1 MPGHGRMV
9 LLTRNS
15 THSIYHDEASAAMAN
30 RGGFSDHGSFKR
42 MAKGSS
48 YYPARNTSG
57 ASGAGEEHKKPQ
69 QKRKKRTKTKN
80 YKNKEL
86 RIRTR
91 LHHNRIKRRD
101 VAVGQL
107 GEAAIAA
114 YAVILLY
121 Q

>member
-1 MPGHGRMV
+1 MV

-69 QKRKKRTKTKN
+69 QKTQKQNQKKKKRQKK
-80 YKNKEL
+80 
-86 RIRTR
+86 
-91 LHHNRIKRRD
+91 
-101 VAVGQL
+101 
-107 GEAAIAA
+107 
-114 YAVILLY
+114 
-121 Q
+121 